1 MSWLKMMHAGMQ
13 LNKAAEAIWWW
24 SSVNRGT
31 GSRVKVH
38 WNIPDGGQL
47 QMTVA
52 ALLTG
57 RKDGYFSPRNF
68 NQEGGWVALAKCC
81 PSTNIVH
88 WCITGE
94 RGSQAK
100 KANGPDW
107 INMGINFQMW
117 HSYCGYWESFGTI
130 ANSHSVSA
138 VLTVW
143 INKLNFNYHWRICW
157 WWMRAC
163 VRVCVRACVRVRNR
177 ERDTHTQLK

>member
-1 MSWLKMMHAGMQ
+1 MLSWSLLLRAHKSMQPLMSWLKMIHAGMQ

-94 RGSQAK
+94 RVSQAK
-100 KANGPDW
+100 KANGPYW
-107 INMGINFQMW
+107 INMGINLNCDI
-117 HSYCGYWESFGTI
+117 H
-130 ANSHSVSA
+130 
-138 VLTVW
+138 TVVTG
-143 INKLNFNYHWRICW
+143 NHL
-157 WWMRAC
+157 
-163 VRVCVRACVRVRNR
+163 
-177 ERDTHTQLK
+177 QL